1 MVLCGVDQNVKYS
14 KIFAGFVYQFVPKGY
29 VGCSLTCAPYVLLA
43 KNAIPPGGPPSN
55 ILKMTITDWEKS
67 LGLPPLPPLVR
78 EGESGNTVGEAG
90 KPVKP
95 PAAKKKAKKKK

>member
-1 MVLCGVDQNVKYS
+1 
-14 KIFAGFVYQFVPKGY
+14 
-29 VGCSLTCAPYVLLA
+29 
-43 KNAIPPGGPPSN
+43 
-55 ILKMTITDWEKS
+55 MTITDWEKS